1 MLSVVLGKG
10 VNQLIITRILTI
22 ERDAAKIQDDA
33 QLQAAQMSAQ
43 ARDAASALREQIL
56 SEARQTADALV
67 AEGRASAEARRA
79 QIISKAEAEAD
90 HMEETAAQHL
100 DRAVDF
106 VLAQV
111 TGCE

>member
-1 MLSVVLGKG
+1 MLGES
-10 VNQLIITRILTI
+10 VNQEIITRILTI
-22 ERDAAKIQDDA
+22 ERDAAKVQDEA
-33 QLQAAQMSAQ
+33 QLQAAQVSAQ
-43 ARDAASALREQIL
+43 ARDAASALREQVL

-90 HMEETAAQHL
+90 RMEKAAVQYL

-111 TGCE
+111 AGCE